1 MQDIV
6 GAAFLVLV
14 AGSLLETVLY
24 FFATPFLARFAF
36 IPLGTHTIDVGPA
49 GQELLSGRKAAAL
62 AAEGMPREAAGYR
75 SAPLAPVAQAEGI
88 VETLGFPSTEEQDS
102 HIVYATPTRNEI
114 AMRLPFKF
122 FGTRTYGVV
131 CTKLAF
137 DGHKITVAN
146 RFLPVPSLS
155 YALASIMFLI
165 AAVAGSAVDG
175 VVFPLVFLVAL
186 AINGVISYFRLR
198 GPLQMLRLR
207 LESDIYALR

>member
-1 MQDIV
+1 MIEGV
-6 GAAFLVLV
+6 AFLVLV

-36 IPLGTHTIDVGPA
+36 VPIGTHAIDVGPA

-75 SAPLAPVAQAEGI
+75 SAPLAPVAKAEGI
-88 VETLGFPSTEEQDS
+88 VETLGFPFTEEQDS
-102 HIVYATPTRNEI
+102 HIMYATPARNEI
-114 AMRLPFKF
+114 ATRLPFKF
-122 FGTRTYGVV
+122 FGSRTYGVV
-131 CTKLAF
+131 RTKLSF
-137 DGHKITVAN
+137 DGHKITVVN

-155 YALASIMFLI
+155 YGLATVMFGI
-165 AAVAGSAVDG
+165 AAIAGSSEVGALFP
-175 VVFPLVFLVAL
+175 VVLLVAL

-207 LESDIYALR
+207 MESDIYALR